1 MESPSDLVI
10 RRAEDTDFDGIWEI
24 LHAVVAKGDTYVYAP
39 ETTKEEARALWMP
52 PQGWTYVALSGGE
65 IVGTYLMKANQPGLG
80 SHVVNCGY
88 MVRADQAGR
97 GIGRALCRHSLDAAR
112 EAGFLAMQF
121 NLVVSTNRRAVALWK
136 QMGFAIVGTVP
147 KAFRHRELGLV
158 DIHVMHR
165 FL

>member
-1 MESPSDLVI
+1 MDSPPDLVI
-10 RRAEDTDFDGIWEI
+10 RRAEDADFDGIWEI
-24 LHAVVAKGDTYVYAP
+24 FHAVVAKGDTYIYAP
-39 ETTKEEARALWMP
+39 ETSKEEARALWMT
-52 PQGWTYVALSGGE
+52 PQGQTYVAVLNGE

-88 MVRADQAGR
+88 MVRGDQAGR
-97 GIGRALCRHSLDAAR
+97 GIGRALCQHSLAAAC

-121 NLVVSTNRRAVALWK
+121 NLVVSTNTRAVALWQ

-147 KAFRHRELGLV
+147 KAFRHRQLGLV